1 MDAYEV
7 LMACPQRAST
17 TTPGDPWVTGVLYC
31 ARLEHVDSS
40 EPLWRISYYGQAV
53 RVGTPEEVANARWK
67 EEVHKASKESKQIG
81 FLAAL
86 GMFGED
92 AFEWSIVESREGLRS
107 EMQAYADAG
116 EVRLIAEAGG
126 PLQSMTQRL
135 RQTFNQTEGGKGANW
150 WASIDAFRANCFDRF
165 RREMEAYVEEEK
177 TSLVPRAYVNPLTK
191 SPLGR
196 RLSCFRQGHL
206 WKGSPRQT
214 EIVEWAEAL
223 PKWAWDARETE
234 EYREGCSKRGHEKW
248 ANKSEEDKS
257 KWKANQKAAQ
267 NTPEFLEGC
276 SKRGHEKWANKS
288 EEDKSKWKANKKA
301 AQNTPAY
308 LDGLSKRK
316 RDEWANQSEEKRA
329 ERLAKLSTTNR
340 AKREAKL
347 ALMTP
352 KERKVAEKKIAT
364 QTRSYAKRT
373 AELRLLRTV
382 MPNAKKSDIS
392 AARRNGTL
400 AKAQAAARAAASSGA
415 GSSSDPLDVAPMS
428 DSDSDSE

>member
-1 MDAYEV
+1 
-7 LMACPQRAST
+7 MACPQRAST

-67 EEVHKASKESKQIG
+67 EEVHKASKESKHIG

-86 GMFGED
+86 DMFGED

-165 RREMEAYVEEEK
+165 KREMEAYVEEEK

-267 NTPEFLEGC
+267 NTPEFAKAVPNVAMRNGPTNPRKTSPNGKPTKKLHRTRQRT
-276 SKRGHEKWANKS
+276 STAFPNANVM
-288 EEDKSKWKANKKA
+288 NGPTNPRRNV
-301 AQNTPAY
+301 QN
-308 LDGLSKRK
+308 GLLNCQQPIEQR
-316 RDEWANQSEEKRA
+316 EKRNW
-329 ERLAKLSTTNR
+329 L
-340 AKREAKL
+340 
-347 ALMTP
+347 
-352 KERKVAEKKIAT
+352 
-364 QTRSYAKRT
+364 
-373 AELRLLRTV
+373 
-382 MPNAKKSDIS
+382 
-392 AARRNGTL
+392 
-400 AKAQAAARAAASSGA
+400 
-415 GSSSDPLDVAPMS
+415 
-428 DSDSDSE
+428 

>member
-1 MDAYEV
+1 
-7 LMACPQRAST
+7 MACPQRAST

-67 EEVHKASKESKQIG
+67 EEVHKASKESKHIG

-86 GMFGED
+86 DMFGED

-165 RREMEAYVEEEK
+165 KREMEAYVEEEK

-234 EYREGCSKRGHEKW
+234 EYR
-248 ANKSEEDKS
+248 
-257 KWKANQKAAQ
+257 
-267 NTPEFLEGC
+267 EGC

-400 AKAQAAARAAASSGA
+400 AKAQAAARSAASSGA

>member
-1 MDAYEV
+1 
-7 LMACPQRAST
+7 MACPQRAST

-67 EEVHKASKESKQIG
+67 EEVHKASKESKHIG

-86 GMFGED
+86 DMFGED

-165 RREMEAYVEEEK
+165 KREMEAYVEEEK

-234 EYREGCSKRGHEKW
+234 EYR
-248 ANKSEEDKS
+248 
-257 KWKANQKAAQ
+257 
-267 NTPEFLEGC
+267 EGC